1 MVPNTRIVLVLTAVA
16 LLATGVEA
24 QDFTWAERSYRNA
37 VARYFELPEEEIA
50 ILGHW
55 ELPTEEIVVV
65 LFMAPRSGISPEAL
79 VALRQSGRSLT
90 ELAENYRIGGQV
102 LHVPLSD
109 PAAAGSLTHVYE
121 RFGEVPVSEWSSIR
135 LTGDDIITLV
145 NVRVL
150 SDSLGLPPD
159 EIMRH
164 TASTGSFVELYRQLL
179 R

>member
-16 LLATGVEA
+16 LLVTSVEA

-55 ELPTEEIVVV
+55 ELPTEEIAVV
-65 LFMAPRSGISPEAL
+65 LFMARRSGISPEAL

-102 LHVPLSD
+102 LYVPLSD

-164 TASTGSFVELYRQLL
+164 TASTDSFVELYRQLL

>member
-1 MVPNTRIVLVLTAVA
+1 MVPNTRIVLVLTAIA

-24 QDFTWAERSYRNA
+24 QDLTWADRSYRSA

-55 ELPTEEIVVV
+55 ELPTEEIAVV
-65 LFMAPRSGISPEAL
+65 LFMARRSGISPEAL

-90 ELAENYRIGGQV
+90 ELAESYRIGGQV

-121 RFGEVPVSEWSSIR
+121 RFEEVPVSEWSSIR

-164 TASTGSFVELYRQLL
+164 TASTDSFVELYRQLL

>member
-1 MVPNTRIVLVLTAVA
+1 MVPNTRIVLLMAAAA
-16 LLATGVEA
+16 LLATSVEA
-24 QDFTWAERSYRNA
+24 QDLTWAERSYRSA

-55 ELPTEEIVVV
+55 ELPTEEIAVI
-65 LFMAPRSGISPEAL
+65 LFMARRSGISPEAL

-90 ELAENYRIGGQV
+90 ELAERYRIGGQV
-102 LHVPLSD
+102 LHVPLSA
-109 PAAAGSLTHVYE
+109 PAAAGSLTDIYE
-121 RFGEVPVSEWSSIR
+121 RFGQVPVSEWSNIP

-150 SDSLGLPPD
+150 SDSLGLLPD

-164 TASTGSFVELYRQLL
+164 TASTGSFVELYIQLL